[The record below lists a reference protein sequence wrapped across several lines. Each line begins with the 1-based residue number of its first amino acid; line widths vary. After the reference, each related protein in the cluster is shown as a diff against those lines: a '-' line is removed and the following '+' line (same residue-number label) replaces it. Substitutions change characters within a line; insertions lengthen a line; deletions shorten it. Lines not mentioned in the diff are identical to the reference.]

1 MTLFSN
7 VGIYVDRERSG
18 RFDDWLAHLESVLVL
33 GDFEES
39 RKIVLLRSKLYGE
52 AADEF
57 DNFKLENPI
66 SAQIYDK
73 VKERL
78 IKLFH
83 STETRSKQSV
93 EFHNMKRE
101 PEENMRR
108 YANRIRKA
116 FNLAYPMNSVI
127 NKATAFSREQIM
139 MDRFLEG
146 LSFDVQTRLKYKEFE
161 SFEKLIEKAEMMAMA
176 VEEAQVRSRLNAFQA
191 KYAEPNKELIKVK
204 EALDRL
210 STKVESNS
218 HKEHLEENMEKM
230 QRQLSKRRNVSFSQ
244 RSPQSTPPI
253 NKTGDL
259 YFCDFHNDWGYH
271 SVNNC
276 KAKESQTNDKCF
288 RCKEMGHRANFC
300 PQINNQKPSPPEG
313 YDGNGK
319 RLTSFEERGN

>member
-7 VGIYVDRERSG
+7 IGIYVDRERSG

-39 RKIVLLRSKLYGE
+39 RKIILLRSKLYGE

-66 SAQIYDK
+66 SAQIYDR

-93 EFHNMKRE
+93 EFHNMQRE

-116 FNLAYPMNSVI
+116 FHLAYPIKSTI
-127 NKATAFSREQIM
+127 DKATAFSREQIM

-146 LSFDVQTRLKYKEFE
+146 LSFDVQTRLKYKEFAT
-161 SFEKLIEKAEMMAMA
+161 FEKLIEKAEMTAMA

-191 KYAEPNKELIKVK
+191 KYVEPNREFTKVK

-210 STKVESNS
+210 SSQVESNT
-218 HKEHLEENMEKM
+218 HQKHLEENMEKM
-230 QRQLSKRRNVSFSQ
+230 QRQLSTRRNVSFSQ
-244 RSPQSTPPI
+244 RSPQLNPPI

-271 SVNNC
+271 SINNC
-276 KAKESQTNDKCF
+276 KARESQANDKCF
-288 RCKEMGHRANFC
+288 RCKEIGHRANFC
-300 PQINNQKPSPPEG
+300 PQIKNLKPTPPEG
-313 YDGNGK
+313 YDG
-319 RLTSFEERGN
+319 